1 MNYLMVDISGKVPN
15 YDIAL
20 CEAMHSVFAKED
32 KVTLLA
38 ANIDPSKIDCPSK
51 KLLSIIPK
59 YLQNSENKIKRAFK
73 ALEGIVN
80 YLYLILYVLLKQ
92 NQVIHFQWLP
102 FLEISSI
109 EKIFLKCIKVVSPK
123 SKIILTVH
131 NIYPHNSSKSGK
143 IKYKK
148 RFATVEKFFDHFVLH
163 LKTSKDE
170 FCEEFCIDSNRCQ
183 VIHHGVFS
191 PKGLQLKNHSR
202 GDKLNLIM
210 YGNQSYYKGTDILVD
225 ALALLPD
232 DCKNKVHTEIV
243 GKIAPDY
250 LQELQTKS
258 VGLDIEWTP
267 EFVSDEIL
275 NAKIMASDV
284 IVLPY
289 REISQSGVLLLA
301 LYFEKI
307 IIASD
312 LPSFKETLVSIPDE
326 FFFDKD
332 SPEKLAN
339 AISKIVSTRN
349 TDVECLQKFTCLKNE
364 YSWAKIAFD
373 YIKLLRG

>member
-20 CEAMHSVFAKED
+20 CEAMHDVFAKD
-32 KVTLLA
+32 DHITLLA
-38 ANIDPSKIDCPSK
+38 ANINPSKIKCPSK
-51 KLLSIIPK
+51 KLFSIIPK
-59 YLQNSENKIKRAFK
+59 PLQNSENKIKRAFK
-73 ALEGIVN
+73 ALEGMIN
-80 YLYLILYVLLKQ
+80 YLYLILYILLKKTK
-92 NQVIHFQWLP
+92 VIHFQWLP

-131 NIYPHNSSKSGK
+131 NLYPHNCSSAGKKS
-143 IKYKK
+143 YKK
-148 RFATVEKFFDHFVLH
+148 RFASVEKFFDSFVLH
-163 LKTSKDE
+163 LQTSK
-170 FCEEFCIDSNRCQ
+170 EEFCKEFGIESDRCC
-183 VIHHGVFS
+183 VIHHGVFE
-191 PKGLQLKNHSR
+191 PKGLTLKHNSR

-210 YGNQSYYKGTDILVD
+210 YGSQSYYKGTDILVD
-225 ALALLPD
+225 ALALLPNE
-232 DCKNKVHTEIV
+232 CKAKVHTEIV

-250 LQELQTKS
+250 LRELQSKS
-258 VGLDIEWTP
+258 AGLDIAWTP

-275 NAKIMASDV
+275 NEKIMESDV

-312 LPSFKETLVSIPDE
+312 LPSFKETLDGYDE
-326 FFFDKD
+326 DMFFESENACKLKDVICKITDDKLGEKSLIGVLVEIRKMFDWH
-332 SPEKLAN
+332 N
-339 AISKIVSTRN
+339 V
-349 TDVECLQKFTCLKNE
+349 
-364 YSWAKIAFD
+364 AKS
-373 YIKLLRG
+373 YIKFL

>member
-20 CEAMHSVFAKED
+20 CEAMYDVFAKD
-32 KVTLLA
+32 DHITLLA
-38 ANIDPSKIDCPSK
+38 ANITPSKIKCPSK
-51 KLLSIIPK
+51 KLFSIIPK
-59 YLQNSENKIKRAFK
+59 PLQNSENKIKRTFK
-73 ALEGIVN
+73 ALEGMIN
-80 YLYLILYVLLKQ
+80 YLYLIIYILLKK
-92 NQVIHFQWLP
+92 NKVIHFQWLP

-131 NIYPHNSSKSGK
+131 NLYPHNCSCAGKKS
-143 IKYKK
+143 YKK
-148 RFATVEKFFDHFVLH
+148 RFASVEKFFDSFVLH
-163 LKTSKDE
+163 LQTSK
-170 FCEEFCIDSNRCQ
+170 EEFCKEFGIESDRCC
-183 VIHHGVFS
+183 VIHHGVFE
-191 PKGLQLKNHSR
+191 PKGLTLKHNSR

-210 YGNQSYYKGTDILVD
+210 YGSQSYYKGTDILVD
-225 ALALLPD
+225 ALALLPNE
-232 DCKNKVHTEIV
+232 CKAKVHTEIV

-250 LQELQTKS
+250 LRELQSKS
-258 VGLDIEWTP
+258 AGLDIAWTP

-275 NAKIMASDV
+275 NEKIMESDV

-312 LPSFKETLVSIPDE
+312 LPSFKETLEGYDE
-326 FFFDKD
+326 DMFFE
-332 SPEKLAN
+332 SEN
-339 AISKIVSTRN
+339 AKCLTRQIKNIVNETSLLDLKRSVVKNLKAYYSWKIIAL
-349 TDVECLQKFTCLKNE
+349 EYQKFM
-364 YSWAKIAFD
+364 
-373 YIKLLRG
+373 G